1 MGCIDGNERK
11 PGNGKMASDLDYAS
25 LIGSVQIARDTI
37 VAGPLDRLSA
47 TLDRDDPGFRDGDP
61 IPPLAHWLFSLPS
74 DRQSKLDTDG
84 HAERGDF
91 LPSAPDLPRRMWA
104 GSRIAFS
111 GPIRVG
117 MNVERK
123 SEIVSVEPKQG
134 ANGSL
139 LFVTVRHEISEKGG
153 PVLLTDEHDIVY
165 RGAGGTTGG
174 RKGEVRDPGS
184 WRRSLVPDERL
195 LFRYSALTFNA
206 HRIHYDKDYVTGV
219 EGYPGLVVHGPLVAT
234 LMLDLLRRQAPD
246 AEVVSYAF
254 RARAPLFAGS
264 ELHLNGEPL
273 PKDNAVE
280 LWTCDA
286 DGHVAM
292 TARAVLAADA
302 TGGRT

>member
-1 MGCIDGNERK
+1 
-11 PGNGKMASDLDYAS
+11 MASDLDYAS
-25 LIGSVQIARDTI
+25 LIGSVQIARDRI

-47 TLDRDDPGFRDGDP
+47 TLDRDDPGFRDGDA
-61 IPPLAHWLFSLPS
+61 IPPLAHWLFFLPS

-84 HAERGDF
+84 HPERGDF
-91 LPSAPDLPRRMWA
+91 LPSTPDLPRRMWA
-104 GSRIAFS
+104 GSRIVFYS
-111 GPIRVG
+111 PIRVG
-117 MNVERK
+117 MKIERK

-134 ANGSL
+134 ANGAL

-153 PVLLTDEHDIVY
+153 GVLLTDEHDIVY
-165 RGAGGTTGG
+165 RGAGGATGG
-174 RKGEVRDPGS
+174 SKGEVRDPGS

-246 AEVVSYAF
+246 AEVVSYTF
-254 RARAPLFAGS
+254 RARAPLFAGA
-264 ELHLNGEPL
+264 ELHLNGEPV

-280 LWTCDA
+280 LWTCDV
-286 DGHVAM
+286 DGQVAM
-292 TARAVLAADA
+292 TARAVLAARTA
-302 TGGRT
+302 RGRI